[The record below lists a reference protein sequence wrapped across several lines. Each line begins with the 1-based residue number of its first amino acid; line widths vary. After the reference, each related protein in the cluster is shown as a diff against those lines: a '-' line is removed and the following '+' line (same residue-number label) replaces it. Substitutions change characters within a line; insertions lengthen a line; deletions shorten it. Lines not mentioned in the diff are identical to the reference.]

1 MWRASSVYRH
11 IPGFRRLKRA
21 WRSRGFGIH
30 SPFAFR
36 FVTCVLRERGEYYAY
51 AELRRIAH
59 SGARFADL
67 SLLFR
72 LVCFFE
78 PSVFGVYGDFGVQP
92 RKTVALADSRVR
104 IIDMN
109 SAPGPHVVPSDAN
122 FTLSQARIKTCENAS
137 GTWLNRGTE
146 ASQAELKAGADASR
160 EKFMD
165 MNGVAGSGDVIPDLL
180 YVGTGGEYSDAAML
194 ATAFRVL
201 HEEGVVVCRG
211 LSFDTLAG
219 LKSCLEN
226 GMTFTNGTVTILVSR
241 HDLPRQDFEVNF

>member
-1 MWRASSVYRH
+1 M
-11 IPGFRRLKRA
+11 
-21 WRSRGFGIH
+21 
-30 SPFAFR
+30 
-36 FVTCVLRERGEYYAY
+36 LRERGEYYAY

-92 RKTVALADSRVR
+92 RKTVSLADSRVR

-109 SAPGPHVVPSDAN
+109 SAPGSHV
-122 FTLSQARIKTCENAS
+122 
-137 GTWLNRGTE
+137 G
-146 ASQAELKAGADASR
+146 LKVGADASR
-160 EKFMD
+160 EKIMD
-165 MNGVAGSGDVIPDLL
+165 MNSVAGSDNVVPDLL

-211 LSFDTLAG
+211 LSPDTLAG

>member
-1 MWRASSVYRH
+1 MWRASRVYRH

-104 IIDMN
+104 IMDMN
-109 SAPGPHVVPSDAN
+109 SAPASHV
-122 FTLSQARIKTCENAS
+122 
-137 GTWLNRGTE
+137 G
-146 ASQAELKAGADASR
+146 LKAGADASR

-201 HEEGVVVCRG
+201 HEERVVVCRG
-211 LSFDTLAG
+211 LSSDTLAG

>member
-1 MWRASSVYRH
+1 MWRASRVYRH
-11 IPGFRRLKRA
+11 IPGFHRLKRA

-36 FVTCVLRERGEYYAY
+36 FVTSVLRERGEYYAY

-104 IIDMN
+104 I
-109 SAPGPHVVPSDAN
+109 
-122 FTLSQARIKTCENAS
+122 
-137 GTWLNRGTE
+137 
-146 ASQAELKAGADASR
+146 
-160 EKFMD
+160 MD
-165 MNGVAGSGDVIPDLL
+165 MNGSAGSGDVVPDLL
-180 YVGTGGEYSDAAML
+180 YAGTGGKYLDAIML

-201 HEEGVVVCRG
+201 HEEGIVVCRG
-211 LSFDTLAG
+211 LPPDTLAG

>member
-1 MWRASSVYRH
+1 MWRASRVYRH

-104 IIDMN
+104 
-109 SAPGPHVVPSDAN
+109 
-122 FTLSQARIKTCENAS
+122 T
-137 GTWLNRGTE
+137 
-146 ASQAELKAGADASR
+146 
-160 EKFMD
+160 MD
-165 MNGVAGSGDVIPDLL
+165 MNGSPGSGDVVPDLL
-180 YVGTGGEYSDAAML
+180 YVGTGGKYSDAAML

-201 HEEGVVVCRG
+201 HEEGIVVCRG
-211 LSFDTLAG
+211 LPPDTLTG

>member
-1 MWRASSVYRH
+1 MWRASRVYRH

-104 IIDMN
+104 IMDMN
-109 SAPGPHVVPSDAN
+109 SASGPHV
-122 FTLSQARIKTCENAS
+122 
-137 GTWLNRGTE
+137 G
-146 ASQAELKAGADASR
+146 LKAGADASR
-160 EKFMD
+160 EKFLD
-165 MNGVAGSGDVIPDLL
+165 MNGALGSGNVVPDLL

-201 HEEGVVVCRG
+201 HEEGIVVCRG
-211 LSFDTLAG
+211 LPTDTLAG
-219 LKSCLEN
+219 LKSYLEN

>member
-1 MWRASSVYRH
+1 MWRASRVYRH

-104 IIDMN
+104 IMDMN
-109 SAPGPHVVPSDAN
+109 SARGSHVGLKNVA
-122 FTLSQARIKTCENAS
+122 E
-137 GTWLNRGTE
+137 E

-165 MNGVAGSGDVIPDLL
+165 MNSVAGAGNVVPDLL
-180 YVGTGGEYSDAAML
+180 YVGTGGKYSDAAML

-201 HEEGVVVCRG
+201 HEEGIVVCRG
-211 LSFDTLAG
+211 LPSDTLAG

-226 GMTFTNGTVTILVSR
+226 GMTFTNGTVSILVSR